1 MTALRS
7 LHPQTL
13 RLIALGIVLLVTVAF
28 FASQIDNYFTRRM
41 FNRISTSAAVILPIA
56 IGQALVVM
64 TRNIDLSVGSVVGIV
79 AYLVGDFVS
88 THSDLGPASVIGLSL
103 AIGGLCGIINGV
115 LVAYGRVPSIIV
127 TLGTLALYRTFLV
140 QYSDA
145 RTITTSNLPQWL
157 VDLPSLTV
165 LSIGGVEIKAIVAI
179 ALLAAL
185 VFWIA
190 LSRLRVARKLYA
202 VGSNPD
208 AAIIAG
214 INSARV
220 VFVSFVLSGLLAG
233 LAGFIF
239 LAKFGNITVVAGLGF
254 ELKSVAAVVVGGVN
268 IFGGSGSIVGV
279 VLGTVLV
286 DTIDNSLTR
295 WAIVSEFWRDALLGM
310 LIMAAVAADT
320 LMTRSFTRLRGA
332 GRGSEAVAPGRPA
345 PASPKGKTP

>member
-1 MTALRS
+1 MNSIFRR

-13 RLIALGIVLLVTVAF
+13 RVLALAIVLLLTVLF
-28 FASQIDNYFTRRM
+28 FSSQIDNYFSPRM
-41 FNRISTSAAVILPIA
+41 LNRIATSASVILPIA

-64 TRNIDLSVGSVVGIV
+64 TRNIDLSVGSTVGIV
-79 AYLVGDFVS
+79 AY
-88 THSDLGPASVIGLSL
+88 VIGDYLGTHADLSPVLVVLMAL
-103 AIGGLCGIINGV
+103 ALGAFCGAINGL

-140 QYSDA
+140 EYSDA
-145 RTITTSNLPQWL
+145 RTITTASLPKWV
-157 VDLPSLTV
+157 VDLPQMHLF
-165 LSIGGVEIKAIVAI
+165 SIGNLDVHMIVVMA
-179 ALLAAL
+179 LAAAA
-185 VFWIA
+185 VFWVA
-190 LSRLRVARKLYA
+190 LSRLRVARQLYA

-208 AAIIAG
+208 AAVVAG

-220 VFVSFVLSGLLAG
+220 VFVSFVLSGMLAG

-268 IFGGSGSIVGV
+268 IFGGSGSIIGV

-295 WAIVSEFWRDALLGM
+295 WALVSEFWRDALLGM
-310 LIMAAVAADT
+310 LIMAAVAMDT
-320 LMTRSFTRLRGA
+320 FMTRSFGKL
-332 GRGSEAVAPGRPA
+332 
-345 PASPKGKTP
+345 KGKQD